1 MWYRNQLEQ
10 SREAT
15 LTPFGDSSHS
25 PQIVQVTNDAAER
38 RAGAREWVGLALLAL
53 PTILLGLDLTLLHL
67 ALPALAVDL
76 RPTSAQTLWIVD
88 AYGFMIA
95 GLLITMGT
103 VGDRIGRRKLL
114 MLGASAFGVASLMAA
129 YSTSATMLIA
139 ARAVLGVAGATLMPS
154 TLALISNMFLHPHQ
168 RALAIGVWA
177 TMFALGMAAGPVLGG
192 VLLEHYWWGAAFL
205 VALPVVGLLLV
216 AAPYL
221 LPEYRA
227 PQQGRLDL
235 PSVALSLLALLPII
249 YGIKQIAKDG
259 VGAIA
264 ALAIMGGAT
273 FMLMFIRRQRRLPSP
288 LVDLDLF
295 SSRAFSVALV
305 VLLVGLVGVG
315 GTMLLVTQYL
325 QLVVGL
331 SPLEA
336 GLWMGPPAL
345 AMLVAGITAPI
356 LARRI
361 RPGYVIA
368 GALVLSVVGYLMLS
382 QLDRSP
388 NGVALV
394 TASFSLVYLGLGTIA
409 ALGTDLVVGAAPAEK
424 AGSASAMSETVQEL
438 GLAVGIATLGSLAT
452 AVYRIRM
459 ANDLN
464 DPMVQD
470 LQRAVSD
477 SLAGALSVSTELPAG
492 VLAQAQAAFVTGFN
506 VAAATSGVSIAIL
519 AGLAAITLRHI
530 DVSRGTD
537 GRKL

>member
-1 MWYRNQLEQ
+1 VT
-10 SREAT
+10 A
-15 LTPFGDSSHS
+15 FDDSSAS
-25 PQIVQVTNDAAER
+25 PKMVQVDDDATEK
-38 RAGAREWVGLALLAL
+38 RAGAREWIGLALLAL

-95 GLLITMGT
+95 GFLITMGT
-103 VGDRIGRRKLL
+103 LGDRIGRRKLL
-114 MLGASAFGVASLMAA
+114 MLGAAAFGVASLMAA

-139 ARAVLGVAGATLMPS
+139 ARAVLGMAGATLMPS

-192 VLLEHYWWGAAFL
+192 ILLEHYWWGAAFL
-205 VALPVVGLLLV
+205 VALPVVALLLA

-235 PSVALSLLALLPII
+235 SSVALSLLALLPII

-259 VGAIA
+259 IGVTAVLVIVSG
-264 ALAIMGGAT
+264 LA
-273 FMLMFIRRQRRLPSP
+273 FMLMFIRRQRRLTSP

-305 VLLVGLVGVG
+305 VLLVGLIGVG

-325 QLVVGL
+325 QLVVRL

-345 AMLVAGITAPI
+345 AMLVAGITAPL

-388 NGVALV
+388 HGVALV
-394 TASFSLVYLGLGTIA
+394 TVSFSLVYLGLGTIA

-459 ANDLN
+459 AGDYSDL
-464 DPMVQD
+464 MGQD
-470 LQRAVSD
+470 IQRAVSD
-477 SLAGALSVSTELPAG
+477 SLAGALSVSPELPAG
-492 VLAQAQAAFVTGFN
+492 VLEQAQAAFVTGFN
-506 VAAATSGVSIAIL
+506 VAAATSGISIAIL

-530 DVSRGTD
+530 GVGGGTD
-537 GRKL
+537 GEKF

>member
-1 MWYRNQLEQ
+1 M
-10 SREAT
+10 
-15 LTPFGDSSHS
+15 
-25 PQIVQVTNDAAER
+25 IQVTDDAAGKP
-38 RAGAREWVGLALLAL
+38 AGAREWIGLALLAL

-95 GLLITMGT
+95 GFLITMGT
-103 VGDRIGRRKLL
+103 LGDRIGRRKLL
-114 MLGASAFGVASLMAA
+114 MLGAAAFGIASLLAA

-139 ARAVLGVAGATLMPS
+139 ARAVLGMAGATLMPS

-192 VLLEHYWWGAAFL
+192 VLLGYYWWGAAFL

-259 VGAIA
+259 VGASAVLMIV
-264 ALAIMGGAT
+264 GGLT
-273 FMLMFIRRQRRLPSP
+273 FMLLFIRRQRRLSSP

-295 SSRAFSVALV
+295 SNKAFSVALV
-305 VLLVGLVGVG
+305 VLLVGLIGVG

-345 AMLVAGITAPI
+345 AMLVAGITAPL
-356 LARRI
+356 LARQI

-368 GALVLSVVGYLMLS
+368 GALVLSVMGYLMLS
-382 QLDRSP
+382 QLDRTSH
-388 NGVALV
+388 GVALV

-409 ALGTDLVVGAAPAEK
+409 ALGTDLVMGAAPAEK

-459 ANDLN
+459 ADGYS
-464 DPMVQD
+464 DPMAQD
-470 LQRAVSD
+470 VQRAVSD
-477 SLAGALSVSTELPAG
+477 SLAGALSVSPELPAG
-492 VLAQAQAAFVTGFN
+492 VLEQAQAAFVTGFN
-506 VAAATSGVSIAIL
+506 VAAAASGISIAIL
-519 AGLAAITLRHI
+519 AGLAVITLRHI
-530 DVSRGTD
+530 GVGGGTD
-537 GRKL
+537 GGKC